1 MNRSIMLNN
10 LKGQAFI
17 VISGPSGTGK
27 STIVREIL
35 SFYGLERMGTTVSYT
50 SRLPRKSEQEGREY
64 HFISREQFLQLK
76 KKKFFA
82 EWTYVYE
89 HYYGTAIEQI
99 NQLWNEGKII
109 IKDFDLQGAE
119 ALKKMYP
126 QILRVFIHPP
136 SLKEL
141 ENRVYHRKENEK
153 KDIKLRMEQAKVE
166 IQQASLF
173 DYQLKNTNLSKTVE
187 RLKKIIEEYLEKV

>member
-1 MNRSIMLNN
+1 MSNN
-10 LKGQAFI
+10 LKEQAFI

-50 SRLPRKSEQEGREY
+50 SRLPRRSEQEGREY

-76 KKKFFA
+76 EKNFFA

-99 NQLWNEGKII
+99 NQLWSEGKII

-126 QILRVFIHPP
+126 QTLRVFIHPP

-153 KDIKLRMEQAKVE
+153 KDIKIRMEQATVE

-187 RLKKIIEEYLEKV
+187 RLKKIIEEYLKKV